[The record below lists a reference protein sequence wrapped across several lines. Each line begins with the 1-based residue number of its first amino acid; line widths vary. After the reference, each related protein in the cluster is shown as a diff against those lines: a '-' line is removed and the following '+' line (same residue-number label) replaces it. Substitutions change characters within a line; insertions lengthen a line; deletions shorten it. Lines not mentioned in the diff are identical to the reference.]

1 MINIRFH
8 VVSIVAVF
16 LALGIGVA
24 MGASFIDRATVSSMQ
39 DRVDDLE
46 TGFRDRGGRIER
58 FEDLLRSSDEAA
70 AALTSPDSRATIGA
84 LTEVP
89 VVLLAATGTPEGAL
103 SQLTEVL
110 GNASADVVGSVE
122 FQAGLPE
129 AGSSVEDLST
139 ALAALSAS
147 PPESPDPEPADPE
160 PADPEPADPEPAD
173 PEPADPEPTVTPT
186 DPLPDP
192 SADAVATIERY
203 SERGLIAVDSA
214 GQPAETAFPTTAGV
228 RYVMILAPGTSP
240 DAEDWVVPFIEAYGE
255 QSTSTMVVAGV
266 SEPRPNGGLRVEPE
280 GEETA
285 GSTPLPEL
293 LEPVR
298 TGAASNEVSSV
309 QFATEPLARLSVVY
323 TLQALTEG
331 IVGHFGLGEGVDTP
345 YPTAAQE

>member
-1 MINIRFH
+1 
-8 VVSIVAVF
+8 
-16 LALGIGVA
+16 
-24 MGASFIDRATVSSMQ
+24 
-39 DRVDDLE
+39 
-46 TGFRDRGGRIER
+46 
-58 FEDLLRSSDEAA
+58 
-70 AALTSPDSRATIGA
+70 
-84 LTEVP
+84 
-89 VVLLAATGTPEGAL
+89 
-103 SQLTEVL
+103 
-110 GNASADVVGSVE
+110 
-122 FQAGLPE
+122 
-129 AGSSVEDLST
+129 
-139 ALAALSAS
+139 
-147 PPESPDPEPADPE
+147 
-160 PADPEPADPEPAD
+160 
-173 PEPADPEPTVTPT
+173 
-186 DPLPDP
+186 
-192 SADAVATIERY
+192 VATIERY

-280 GEETA
+280 VEEAA